1 MAKAPHPASFFLR
14 QCPVI
19 GKKNDTR
26 STPSLSE
33 SPHQPTAIQFPKRQ
47 FGKKSVVYRPFQPA
61 WFLSMSR
68 LHGTRLY
75 EFGMHICSAANI
87 PAFASDV
94 TIENNL

>member
-33 SPHQPTAIQFPKRQ
+33 SPHQPTAIQFHLRSTMSQIRLNNCMVLHVHKDLTDDLDLAEIGNRFVAGSEHRESL
-47 FGKKSVVYRPFQPA
+47 FGKFTK
-61 WFLSMSR
+61 
-68 LHGTRLY
+68 
-75 EFGMHICSAANI
+75 
-87 PAFASDV
+87 
-94 TIENNL
+94 